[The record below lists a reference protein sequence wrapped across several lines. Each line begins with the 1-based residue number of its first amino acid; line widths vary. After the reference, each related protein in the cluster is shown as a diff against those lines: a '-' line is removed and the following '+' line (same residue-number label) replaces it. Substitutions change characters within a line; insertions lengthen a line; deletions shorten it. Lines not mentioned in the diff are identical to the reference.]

1 MSKCHIVGNHMSGLM
16 CLFFFNRVD
25 PFYASAHNNIGII
38 LENRT
43 EAEVHFREKLKI
55 APSHLGAHVNL
66 GNLLL

>member
-1 MSKCHIVGNHMSGLM
+1 MKRRIQFAEKIMNAS
-16 CLFFFNRVD
+16 LFYFNRLD

-43 EAEVHFREKLKI
+43 EAEVHFRETLKI

>member
-1 MSKCHIVGNHMSGLM
+1 MYNFTENVINIFLVL
-16 CLFFFNRVD
+16 FFNRLD

-43 EAEVHFREKLKI
+43 EAEIHFRETLKI

>member
-16 CLFFFNRVD
+16 CLFYFNRVD

-43 EAEVHFREKLKI
+43 EAEVHFSETLKI
-55 APSHLGAHVNL
+55 VPSHLGAHVNL

>member
-1 MSKCHIVGNHMSGLM
+1 MSKCHIVGNHMSRLM
-16 CLFFFNRVD
+16 CLFYFNRVD

-43 EAEVHFREKLKI
+43 EAEVHFRETLKI